1 MAIPGNYGL
10 ICPFPAYSCCLPPDP
25 HLKTNRFCPLSIA
38 CTRPHRTNA
47 MSSFT
52 IESILARDSP
62 PSPRVTYPYWTSGI
76 IPFTGSYPSAEL
88 LAYPAVLPSYL
99 GTSHVST
106 SASLS
111 GQKRKRRHRTIFTEE
126 QLEQLEA
133 AFNKTHYPDVLLR
146 EELAMRVDLKEERVE
161 VWFKNRRAKWR
172 KQQREQQERQHH
184 LLEGNFPKEKTVQG
198 HEDDYI
204 QEKNSL
210 FPQPLSLHKS
220 TEASNHNTEMSD
232 QVQFPSS
239 KIHNSYLS
247 QRPMKKQLSNT
258 EKAQPDKIV
267 LPPSLACNYYEA
279 WPKDAV
285 LKHVNQISPPEGKAQ
300 NLSLN
305 DKKEISPV
313 SSDINECCL

>member
-1 MAIPGNYGL
+1 
-10 ICPFPAYSCCLPPDP
+10 
-25 HLKTNRFCPLSIA
+25 
-38 CTRPHRTNA
+38 

-52 IESILARDSP
+52 IDSILARDSP

-76 IPFTGSYPSAEL
+76 IPLTGSYPSAEL

-99 GTSHVST
+99 GTPHVST

-172 KQQREQQERQHH
+172 KQQREHQERQHH

-198 HEDDYI
+198 HKDDYS
-204 QEKNSL
+204 QEENSL
-210 FPQPLSLHKS
+210 FPQALSLRQS
-220 TEASNHNTEMSD
+220 AEAAYHNTEISD
-232 QVQFPSS
+232 SQLQFPSS
-239 KIHNSYLS
+239 KIHNTHLS
-247 QRPMKKQLSNT
+247 QRPIKKQLNDT
-258 EKAQPDKIV
+258 EETQSTKIL
-267 LPPSLACNYYEA
+267 LPPTLACNYYEA
-279 WPKDAV
+279 WPKDAL
-285 LKHVNQISPPEGKAQ
+285 LKCVNQISAPEGKAQ

-305 DKKEISPV
+305 DKKEINPV
-313 SSDINECCL
+313 SSDINECRL